1 MDITINLSEEVV
13 NKLNNKYSKEELEII
28 AKNLL
33 LDWCDYKTKNDYE
46 TYQIKESIQQLQQV
60 TKDIFG
66 FSKTSQKR
74 GEVGENMI
82 YTIFQNDYQNYSFDK
97 TNHVSHSAD
106 AIVSTPDNDKFLL
119 EIKNYQ
125 NVVDQKEIIKLKYDM
140 EYTNINYA
148 LFISIQSGIVGKKTI
163 DIEKF
168 IINDKE
174 YTIVYCSYVFEEPHK
189 LHSCITLLESL
200 IKIKSEKYNYIKD
213 EIIETIKEITEI
225 YDLIKNLNSQ
235 YLLVENNIKEQ
246 LSNFYLVIRD
256 YQLKI
261 KDKINKISKKIE
273 DTIYISSDE
282 FINNFNE
289 SECILQV
296 NKINDLITA
305 NNLKIINKDD
315 SSWFISNDTKNIGEI
330 KKFKSKVEI
339 SLYNPNICLKFLSK
353 DKSDENYTLLN
364 SIIKQSIYL

>member
-1 MDITINLSEEVV
+1 MEITIKLPDNIYQNLDNRY
-13 NKLNNKYSKEELEII
+13 NKDDLEII
-28 AKNLL
+28 AKNLF
-33 LDWCDYKTKNDYE
+33 LDWYEYKQNNNYE
-46 TYQIKESIQQLQQV
+46 SYQMNESIKQLQQV

-66 FSKTSQKR
+66 FSKISQKR
-74 GEVGENMI
+74 GEIGENMI
-82 YTIFQNDYQNYSFDK
+82 YTIFQNDYQNYSLEK

-106 AIVSTPDNDKFLL
+106 AIIITPNNDKFLL

-125 NVVDQKEIIKLKYDM
+125 NVVDQREIIKLKNDM
-140 EYTNINYA
+140 ENTNINYA

-168 IINDKE
+168 IKNDKE
-174 YTIVYCSYVFEEPHK
+174 YIIVFCSYIFDEPHK
-189 LHSCITLLESL
+189 LHSSITLLESL

-213 EIIETIKEITEI
+213 DIIETIKEITEI
-225 YDLIKNLNSQ
+225 YDLVQNLNSQ
-235 YLLVENNIKEQ
+235 YLLIENNIKDQ
-246 LSNFYLVIRD
+246 LSNFYIIIRD

-273 DTIYISSDE
+273 DTIYINSEE
-282 FINNFNE
+282 FINNFNDN
-289 SECILQV
+289 ECILQIY
-296 NKINDLITA
+296 KINDLLKS

-315 SSWFISNDTKNIGEI
+315 ISWFISNDTKNIGEI

-353 DKSDENYTLLN
+353 DKSDENYILLN
-364 SIIKQSIYL
+364 NIIKQNII